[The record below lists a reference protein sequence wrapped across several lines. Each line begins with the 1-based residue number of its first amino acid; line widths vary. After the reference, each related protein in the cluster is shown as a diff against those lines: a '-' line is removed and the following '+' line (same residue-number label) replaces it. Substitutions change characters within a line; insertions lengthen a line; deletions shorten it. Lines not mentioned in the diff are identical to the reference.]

1 VKKTAAFTTLAV
13 ALGLLAVSC
22 GGAGGGDPMALLADA
37 RKEASERGV
46 PILVDFYT
54 DW

>member
-1 VKKTAAFTTLAV
+1 MKKTVSYTTLAI
-13 ALGLLAVSC
+13 ALALLAASC
-22 GGAGGGDPMALLADA
+22 SGSGSDDPMALLADA
-37 RKEASERGV
+37 RKEASARDV

>member
-1 VKKTAAFTTLAV
+1 MKKTAAFTTLAM
-13 ALGLLAVSC
+13 ALIAASC
-22 GGAGGGDPMALLADA
+22 GGAGSDDPMALLADA
-37 RKEASERGV
+37 REEASARGV

>member
-1 VKKTAAFTTLAV
+1 MKKIATLMTLAL
-13 ALGLLAVSC
+13 ALLSASC
-22 GGAGGGDPMALLADA
+22 GSPEGIDPMALLADA
-37 RKEASERGV
+37 REEASARGV